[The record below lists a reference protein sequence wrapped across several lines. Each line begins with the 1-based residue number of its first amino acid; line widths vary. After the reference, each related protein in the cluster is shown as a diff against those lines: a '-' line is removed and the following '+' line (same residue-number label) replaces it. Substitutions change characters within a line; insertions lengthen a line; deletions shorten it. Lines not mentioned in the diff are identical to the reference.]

1 MRVPVELL
9 SPDEFEKFANKIVEV
24 KFRKKIISFGEGPDG
39 GIDGLDDSV
48 NPSIIVQSKRYQPT
62 TTPSS
67 FVTTVTKEIEKLRKT
82 IEDNNFSEEI
92 DYVIVTSVPLNPNA
106 RKKIRDLKPEWIKDD
121 NHIIDALL
129 LDDLSRNDEY
139 KEIYK
144 SYNLIDKQLSD
155 IICNFELSNIQLESN
170 YFFDDFNI
178 DYIIETDAIR
188 RAYEYLYAKHI
199 VFLVGQPGV
208 GKTTSSQYLG
218 AIFANHKNKN
228 IEVILRSINDI
239 KKVIEDYSK
248 LFYNTDNTLLVIFDD
263 FLGRNEFDKQDDA
276 LINVKK
282 LIGILNNVDNLYVI
296 FNSRTQILNQA
307 TKQNVEF
314 SIFFEDIDEKVTI
327 DVSVISETDKAKIL
341 RKNFEKSFQLADL
354 SVKEK
359 ISNNYKQLREKR
371 VFPEIVRHKN
381 YIPRTIEFLVKES
394 RTVHKDFYKTIMAIL
409 DNPERVYHEI
419 FSKMSRDAQMFLY
432 SLTAFN
438 SFPVLFNN
446 VKLLF
451 DNLQKEM
458 LPLESLIETL
468 ENSWIKTYYAY
479 ETGKRQIDFIN
490 PSIFD
495 YIKKILIENNYVK
508 KEICQNTPFLSHL
521 QNLDNNIFEEKVS
534 IDSCYNEYLDKDEF
548 IGNKILF
555 LTKENEL
562 TRESTRLFKDL
573 LEKFKGSFF
582 EYNSMFNRL
591 VEKGW
596 KEILES
602 IYYSRNHEIKK
613 IFIDKLLYSKINDI
627 FIQTISIGYDIDQI
641 GEILET
647 VDQILTETYGEGLEQ
662 NELIDF
668 AEEETQVNIFQQF
681 TCIVEKYIVEE
692 FSDTFKVEMY
702 LEEYLSE
709 NSIDISDYFVYYHE
723 EDVYFEVSILKD
735 NIFKYYL
742 EKYVLNLIPKQFYE
756 NLDTGNIIG
765 DINSSLDEAMS
776 NVLSDY
782 LDTRYRDDERYSLH
796 MEYEGEEPEYEG
808 EEPDFDSEINELLD
822 VDLT

>member
-9 SPDEFEKFANKIVEV
+9 SPDDFEKFANKIVEV
-24 KFRKKIISFGEGPDG
+24 KFGKKIISFGEGPDG

-48 NPSIIVQSKRYQPT
+48 NPSIIVQSKRYRPY

-67 FVTTVTKEIEKLRKT
+67 FVTKVTKEIKRLKET
-82 IEDNNFSEEI
+82 IEDYKFSEEI
-92 DYVIVTSVPLNPNA
+92 DYVIVTSVPLNPKT
-106 RKKIRDLKPEWIKDD
+106 RKEIRDLKPEWIKTDY
-121 NHIIDALL
+121 HILDALL
-129 LDDLSRNDEY
+129 LDDLSYKDEY

-155 IICNFELSNIQLESN
+155 IIREFELSNIQLESK

-178 DYIIETDAIR
+178 DYIIETEAIR

-239 KKVIEDYSK
+239 KKVIEYYSK
-248 LFYNTDNTLLVIFDD
+248 LFHNTDNTLLIIFDD
-263 FLGRNEFDKQDDA
+263 FLGRNEFDKQDEA
-276 LINVKK
+276 LTDVKK
-282 LIGILNNVDNLYVI
+282 LIGVLNKVDNLYVI
-296 FNSRTQILNQA
+296 FNSRTQILKQA
-307 TKQNVEF
+307 TKENVDF
-314 SIFFEDIDEKVTI
+314 SVFFDDIDVEVTI
-327 DVSVISETDKAKIL
+327 DVAAISDKDRSKIL
-341 RKNFEKSFQLADL
+341 RKNFEKIFQLADS

-371 VFPEIVRHKN
+371 IFPEIVRHKN
-381 YIPRTIEFLVKES
+381 YIPRTMEFIVRES
-394 RTVHKDFYKTIMAIL
+394 RTVHIDFYKTIMAIL

-438 SFPVLFNN
+438 NFPVLFNN

-458 LPLESLIETL
+458 VPFESLIETL
-468 ENSWIKTYYAY
+468 EDSWIKTYYVY
-479 ETGKRQIDFIN
+479 LPRKRLIDFIN

-495 YIKKILIENNYVK
+495 YIKKLLTKNNYVK
-508 KEICQNTPFLSHL
+508 NEICQNTPFLSHL

-534 IDSCYNEYLDKDEF
+534 INSCYIEYLDKDEF
-548 IGNKILF
+548 IGNKILL
-555 LTKENEL
+555 LTNEKEL
-562 TRESTRLFKDL
+562 TRESTQLFEDL
-573 LEKFKGSFF
+573 LEQFKGSFF
-582 EYNSMFNRL
+582 EYDPKLNRL

-602 IYYSRNHEIKK
+602 IYYSRNHKIKK
-613 IFIDKLLYSKINDI
+613 IFINKLLDSQINDVL
-627 FIQTISIGYDIDQI
+627 IQMVCIEYDINQI

-647 VDQILTETYGEGLEQ
+647 VDQILTENYGEGLEQ

-668 AEEETQVNIFQQF
+668 AEEETQVNTVKKF
-681 TCIVEKYIVEE
+681 TRIVEECIVEE
-692 FSDTFKVEMY
+692 FSDTFKVEIY

-709 NSIDISDYFVYYHE
+709 NSLDISDYLVDYLE
-723 EDVYFEVSILKD
+723 EERYCEISNLKD
-735 NIFKYYL
+735 SFFDYYL
-742 EKYVLNLIPKQFYE
+742 KKYVLKLIPKRFYE
-756 NLDTGNIIG
+756 NLDTGNIIE
-765 DINSSLDEAMS
+765 DIYSSLDEAIS

-782 LDTRYRDDERYSLH
+782 LDIRYGDEERYSPH
-796 MEYEGEEPEYEG
+796 MEYEGEEP
-808 EEPDFDSEINELLD
+808 DSDSEIDEILD
-822 VDLT
+822 ADLI

>member
-67 FVTTVTKEIEKLRKT
+67 FVTTVTKEIKKLRKT

-106 RKKIRDLKPEWIKDD
+106 RKKIRDLKPEWIKND
-121 NHIIDALL
+121 NHILDALL
-129 LDDLSRNDEY
+129 LDDLSRDDEY

-170 YFFDDFNI
+170 NFSDDFNI

-188 RAYEYLYAKHI
+188 QAYEYLSAKHV

-228 IEVILRSINDI
+228 IEVIFRSINDI
-239 KKVIEDYSK
+239 KKVIEDYFK
-248 LFYNTDNTLLVIFDD
+248 LFYNTDNTLLIIFDD
-263 FLGRNEFDKQDDA
+263 FLGRNKFDKQDEA
-276 LINVKK
+276 LIDVKK
-282 LIGILNNVDNLYVI
+282 LIGILNKVDNLYVI
-296 FNSRTQILNQA
+296 FNSRTQILKQA
-307 TKQNVEF
+307 TQENVDF
-314 SIFFEDIDEKVTI
+314 SVFFEDIDVEVTV
-327 DVSVISETDKAKIL
+327 DVAEISDKDRAKIL
-341 RKNFEKSFQLADL
+341 RKNFEKFFQSADS
-354 SVKEK
+354 SVKER

-371 VFPEIVRHKN
+371 IFPEIVRHKN
-381 YIPRTIEFLVKES
+381 YIPRTIEFIVRES
-394 RTVHKDFYKTIMAIL
+394 RNVHIDFYKTITAIL

-419 FSKMSRDAQMFLY
+419 FSKMSIDAQMFLY

-438 SFPVLFNN
+438 NFPVLFNN
-446 VKLLF
+446 IKLLF

-458 LPLESLIETL
+458 VPLESLIETL
-468 ENSWIKTYYAY
+468 EDSWIKTYYAY
-479 ETGKRQIDFIN
+479 ETRKRHIDFIN

-495 YIKKILIENNYVK
+495 YIKKMLIENNYVK

-521 QNLDNNIFEEKVS
+521 QNLNNNIFEEKVL

-582 EYNSMFNRL
+582 EYNSKLNRL

-613 IFIDKLLYSKINDI
+613 IFIDKLLYNKNNDI
-627 FIQTISIGYDIDQI
+627 FIQTICIGHDIDQI

-668 AEEETQVNIFQQF
+668 AEELTQVNIFQQF
-681 TCIVEKYIVEE
+681 ICILEKYIVEE
-692 FSDTFKVEMY
+692 FSDTFNVEVY
-702 LEEYLSE
+702 LEEYISE
-709 NSIDISDYFVYYHE
+709 NSIDISDYLVDYLE
-723 EDVYFEVSILKD
+723 EDGYCEVSILKD
-735 NIFKYYL
+735 NIFDYYL
-742 EKYVLNLIPKQFYE
+742 KKYVLDLIPKRFYE
-756 NLDTGNIIG
+756 YLDTGNIIE
-765 DINSSLDEAMS
+765 DINSSLDEAIS

-782 LDTRYRDDERYSLH
+782 QDARYGDDERYSPH
-796 MEYEGEEPEYEG
+796 MEYEG
-808 EEPDFDSEINELLD
+808 EEPDFDSEIDEILD

>member
-24 KFRKKIISFGEGPDG
+24 KFGKNIISFGEGPDG

-48 NPSIIVQSKRYQPT
+48 NPSIIVQSKRYKPT
-62 TTPSS
+62 TAPSK
-67 FVTTVTKEIEKLRKT
+67 FLDLVRQEIEKLRK
-82 IEDNNFSEEI
+82 IIKDNNFSEEI
-92 DYVIVTSVPLNPNA
+92 DYVIVTSIPLNPKT
-106 RKKIRDLKPEWIKDD
+106 RKEIRDLKPEWIKTDY
-121 NHIIDALL
+121 HILDALL
-129 LDDLSRNDEY
+129 LDDLSHEDKY

-144 SYNLIDKQLSD
+144 SYNLIDKQLGD
-155 IICNFELSNIQLESN
+155 IIRKFELSNVQLESK

-178 DYIIETDAIR
+178 DYIIETNAIR
-188 RAYEYLYAKHI
+188 RAYEYLNEKRM

-218 AIFANHKNKN
+218 AVFANHKNKN

-239 KKVIEDYSK
+239 KKVIEKYSK
-248 LFYNTDNTLLVIFDD
+248 FFCNTDDALLVIFDD
-263 FLGRNEFDKQDDA
+263 FLGRNKFDKQDEA
-276 LINVKK
+276 LIDVKK
-282 LIGILNNVDNLYVI
+282 LIGILNKVDNLYVI

-314 SIFFEDIDEKVTI
+314 NIFFEDIDEKVTI
-327 DVSVISETDKAKIL
+327 DVSAISETDKAKIL
-341 RKNFEKSFQLADL
+341 RKNFEKFFHLADL

-394 RTVHKDFYKTIMAIL
+394 RTVHIDFYKTIMGIL
-409 DNPERVYHEI
+409 DNPERVYYEI
-419 FSKMSRDAQMFLY
+419 FSEMSRDAQMFLY

-458 LPLESLIETL
+458 IPLESLIEPL
-468 ENSWIKTYYAY
+468 EDSWIKTYYVY
-479 ETGKRQIDFIN
+479 ETGKRHIDFIN

-495 YIKKILIENNYVK
+495 YIKKLLTENNYVK
-508 KEICQNTPFLSHL
+508 KEICQNTPYLSHL

-555 LTKENEL
+555 LTNEDEL
-562 TRESTRLFKDL
+562 TRESTQLFKDL
-573 LEKFKGSFF
+573 LEKFNGSFF
-582 EYNSMFNRL
+582 EYNSKLNRL

-602 IYYSRNHEIKK
+602 ICYSRNHEIKK
-613 IFIDKLLYSKINDI
+613 IFIDKLLYSKNNDI
-627 FIQTISIGYDIDQI
+627 FIQTICLEYDIDQI
-641 GEILET
+641 GKILKI
-647 VDQILTETYGEGLEQ
+647 VDQNLTETYGEGLEQ

-668 AEEETQVNIFQQF
+668 TEEETQVNIVKQF

-692 FSDTFKVEMY
+692 FSDTFKVEIY

-709 NSIDISDYFVYYHE
+709 NSIDISDYFVDYLE
-723 EDVYFEVSILKD
+723 EDEYGEIASLKD
-735 NIFKYYL
+735 NIIDYYL
-742 EKYVLNLIPKQFYE
+742 NKYVLNLIPKRFYE
-756 NLDTGNIIG
+756 NLDIGNIIK
-765 DINSSLDEAMS
+765 DINSSLDEAIS
-776 NVLSDY
+776 NELSYY
-782 LDTRYRDDERYSLH
+782 LDTIYDDDERYNPH
-796 MEYEGEEPEYEG
+796 MEYEGEES
-808 EEPDFDSEINELLD
+808 DLDNEIDKILD